1 MNTPTPRAL
10 IVDDDTRW
18 RGIVAEIVG
27 ELGWAITTSATPPD
41 DLSGY
46 NLAILDASLDPIAAS
61 NRDGLRLMERLTALG
76 TPCILLSGLSVAELI
91 TAAERQPKVLGYLPK
106 DAFRR
111 DKLIPLIQR
120 AEQMILPSKP
130 EILIIEDDAGWR
142 AIYEDILG
150 EAGYVL
156 HTSVSYAEARG
167 WLQRSELALAIVDL
181 HLVSSAD
188 PHDNRDG
195 FWFLR
200 AARQR
205 GLPAIVVSALGAPE
219 DIDKAY
225 DEFGAFAFVEKEG
238 FDRRA
243 FQRMVDEAVRS
254 GALEPKASVPSE
266 TTTDPEAAA
275 LLRELTEREREVLS
289 QLVRGYTNREISEQ
303 LGITPNTVKKH
314 VDHILQKLQVSNRA
328 GAVAAAMRAGMN

>member
-1 MNTPTPRAL
+1 M
-10 IVDDDTRW
+10 
-18 RGIVAEIVG
+18 G
-27 ELGWAITTSATPPD
+27 ESGWNITTSAAPPD
-41 DLSGY
+41 DLAGY
-46 NLAILDASLDPIAAS
+46 NLAILDASLDPSAAG

-76 TPCILLSGLSVAELI
+76 TPCILLSGLPITELSA
-91 TAAERQPKVLGYLPK
+91 AAERQPRVLGYLSK

-111 DKLIPLIQR
+111 DKLIALIQR
-120 AEQMILPSKP
+120 AAQSIRPAKP
-130 EILIIEDDAGWR
+130 EVLIVEDDAGWR
-142 AIYEDILG
+142 AIYEEVLG
-150 EAGYVL
+150 DAGYTL
-156 HTSVSYAEARG
+156 RTSISYAEARG

-200 AARQR
+200 AAHQR
-205 GLPAIVVSALGAPE
+205 RLPTIVVSALGAPE

-225 DEFGAFAFVEKEG
+225 DEFGVFAFVEKEG

-243 FQRMVDEAVRS
+243 FQRMVDEAVRT
-254 GALEPKASVPSE
+254 GALEPKPGAPPA
-266 TTTDPEAAA
+266 TTTDPEAAQ
-275 LLRELTEREREVLS
+275 LLRELTDREREVLS

-303 LGITPNTVKKH
+303 LGITSNTVKKH

>member
-61 NRDGLRLMERLTALG
+61 NRDGPRLMERLTALG

-91 TAAERQPKVLGYLPK
+91 AVAERQPKVLGYLPK

-181 HLVSSAD
+181 HLVSSSD

-254 GALEPKASVPSE
+254 GALEPKPGPSSE
-266 TTTDPEAAA
+266 NTADPEAAA
-275 LLRELTEREREVLS
+275 LLRDLTDREREVLS
-289 QLVRGYTNREISEQ
+289 QLVRGFTNRERSGQPRGRSQPRTQ
-303 LGITPNTVKKH
+303 LT
-314 VDHILQKLQVSNRA
+314 A
-328 GAVAAAMRAGMN
+328 WC